1 MAVMAV
7 SNASRENDLAQRL
20 IIAQEVLLHAW
31 ARAATFDPE
40 RGSMPV
46 WLGLLTQT
54 AAVRWVRRREAEAR
68 KAQRQRTER
77 YLAAGPD
84 EVASAE
90 ISPHRARAALQRLP
104 PQQRRA
110 LELAYLGG
118 LTCRQVATE
127 LEIPEGTAKSR
138 VRLGSSGT
146 GVGAVA
152 SGSRR
157 KLWESV
163 HKPSVSGKEPGTS
176 GPGPRARGTLR
187 KKPGEF

>member
-1 MAVMAV
+1 MAPVALPF
-7 SNASRENDLAQRL
+7 SEQDLRQRL
-20 IIAQEVLLHAW
+20 IDHDHDAFAELYRHFARGVYLLANRTTGDSQAAHDVAQEVFLQAW
-31 ARAATFDPE
+31 ASPAAFDPE
-40 RGSMPV
+40 RGSMRV

-54 AAVRWVRRREAEAR
+54 PAVRWVRGREAEAR

-110 LELAYLGG
+110 LELAYLGD

-127 LEIPEGTAKSR
+127 LGIPEATAKSR
-138 VRLGSSGT
+138 VRLALGHL
-146 GVGAVA
+146 AQLLA
-152 SGSRR
+152 
-157 KLWESV
+157 
-163 HKPSVSGKEPGTS
+163 PY
-176 GPGPRARGTLR
+176 
-187 KKPGEF
+187 